1 MKQQSIVEKLNDVQT
16 RLKVGKGHRN
26 DFGKYNYRNLADI
39 FEGLKSILKDN
50 GCYVTVSDEIVC
62 VNDFN
67 YIKATATFSDGNES
81 IVTTGW
87 ARESVQKKGM
97 DDSQIT
103 GATSSYARKY
113 ALNGLFAIDDTEDA
127 DSMDNR
133 EHKTIVNS
141 PSLSKQPSEEVQQ
154 VSDEWNEESRSSGIP
169 FGKHKGTPWKDVPED
184 YIGWIIEKSD
194 NANWRTMA
202 NAELVARMTE
212 GASTRETDEETK
224 KGWVVMDD
232 SKTSPKLEDQLQEG
246 RELMDE
252 FVKKIEGDDDDLPF

>member
-1 MKQQSIVEKLNDVQT
+1 MKLNEKLSLIQT
-16 RLKVGKGHRN
+16 KLKVGKGHRN

-39 FEGLKSILKDN
+39 FEGLKPLLDET

-67 YIKATATFSDGNES
+67 YIKATATFSDGNDT
-81 IVTTGW
+81 ITTEGW

-133 EHKTIVNS
+133 EHKTVVNS
-141 PSLSKQPSEEVQQ
+141 PSLSKQPNKEVQQ
-154 VSDEWNEESRSSGIP
+154 VSEEWNEESRSSGIP
-169 FGKHKGTPWKDVPED
+169 FGKYKGTPWKDVPED

-212 GASTRETDEETK
+212 DASEEREFYSKQQVAAEADSSTEEIKQATK
-224 KGWVVMDD
+224 KGLEVMEEL
-232 SKTSPKLEDQLQEG
+232 KLVA
-246 RELMDE
+246 DE
-252 FVKKIEGDDDDLPF
+252 DDDDLPF